1 MSDKS
6 NWKNKNRD
14 ILKGAI
20 EGVKKIAAPFI
31 KEAVGLEEVTKL
43 LKGLR
48 PELKG
53 LTGFKKISKD
63 QSKLGK
69 DKERTKK
76 GLGGALKVA
85 KAIASKV
92 FKKKPVPKPAPKE
105 PKIGSKE
112 WFDKQ
117 DPFVRNRILGL
128 RESAKRGDVYNKAGT
143 VVGTPSPHRTAEA
156 IKKRHPGSY
165 QLSTKQTKSGKK

>member
-31 KEAVGLEEVTKL
+31 KESIYIDKIIKSK
-43 LKGLR
+43 KGKIT

-63 QSKLGK
+63 QSK
-69 DKERTKK
+69 
-76 GLGGALKVA
+76 
-85 KAIASKV
+85 
-92 FKKKPVPKPAPKE
+92 FKK
-105 PKIGSKE
+105 
-112 WFDKQ
+112 WT
-117 DPFVRNRILGL
+117 
-128 RESAKRGDVYNKAGT
+128 Y
-143 VVGTPSPHRTAEA
+143 
-156 IKKRHPGSY
+156 
-165 QLSTKQTKSGKK
+165 